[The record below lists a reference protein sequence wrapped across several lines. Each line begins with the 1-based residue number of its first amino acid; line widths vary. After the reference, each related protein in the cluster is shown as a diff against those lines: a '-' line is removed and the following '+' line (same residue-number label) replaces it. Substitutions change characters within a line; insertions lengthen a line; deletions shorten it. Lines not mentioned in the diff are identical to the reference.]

1 MTASLQNFVPVGS
14 GSICH
19 RFVDNNIEVGEKSI
33 VVAARSFTP
42 QRSKELNKVHVLP
55 AAQADLSEL
64 HRRQR
69 EKL

>member
-1 MTASLQNFVPVGS
+1 MVPFVTGLL
-14 GSICH
+14 II
-19 RFVDNNIEVGEKSI
+19 IEVGEKSI

-55 AAQADLSEL
+55 AAQADLKKKCEL

>member
-1 MTASLQNFVPVGS
+1 MVPFVTGLL
-14 GSICH
+14 II
-19 RFVDNNIEVGEKSI
+19 IEVGEKSI

-55 AAQADLSEL
+55 AAQADLKKKKSEL